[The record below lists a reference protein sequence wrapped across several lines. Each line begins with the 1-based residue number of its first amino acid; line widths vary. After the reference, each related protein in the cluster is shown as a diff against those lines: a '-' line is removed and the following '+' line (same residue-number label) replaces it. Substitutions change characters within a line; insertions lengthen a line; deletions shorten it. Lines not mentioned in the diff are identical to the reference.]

1 MELRQSLLGH
11 DGCVNALCW
20 SNDGQY
26 LFSGSDDSTICIW
39 RAAGDGA
46 LLSRFRTGFHE
57 RVFDLKQMLA
67 PNQNMLIACSMD
79 HSIKLFDIHTIL
91 YMANS
96 ARVTGNTTR
105 PSADSVLEGN
115 SYCVRTY
122 AVHNGPVKR
131 AAVIPDAPF
140 EFLTCSEDGTV
151 RHFDIRE
158 HSPSVPAGQRRRIRE
173 GRIVADYSSLCA
185 EVHAL
190 DVNWF
195 HPTVFAAGGSMT
207 SVMVHDRRMPKYDVP
222 GRAVGSGS
230 RKNWA
235 SDRCIVR
242 LRRDNPDSRR
252 NMLEISSNETV
263 TGLRFSRDEP
273 NLVIASWCYDYVY
286 LFDLNRSSAY
296 SGAINDNSCTFRK
309 SHRCDSA
316 DSTHFTSAKRIRID
330 SASALAQ
337 YEDDVVDRVS
347 SRGSNRESYMYGSDE
362 EADLLSSTS
371 SPRDS
376 VHAREFGRGLYQ
388 GVRMLTEDEAPYL
401 FSNSSSSSIGNAA
414 SDWYYMYICSVC
426 QRDTRNYDTITS
438 RLSAQN
444 YRASDRMSSLSS
456 VEAALIAESL
466 ATFVSSMDSHAL
478 SQALASVS
486 FALRSLD
493 GEGHHTVDSSH
504 IAMLSLGEG
513 PASEEFKRVMLAMYS
528 DPSLNPLDDSGSNDN
543 PTKIR
548 LRAEFGD
555 MTCRVREIHVTIHSH
570 WMTVQTEAKLI
581 CDLRRLL
588 LVTDDDI
595 DCDKTMAYLLHHNEV
610 YFGVASNYANTLV
623 RDATTILGLFDQN
636 SDILS
641 TEACADIDTTS
652 CKSVLYEMV
661 RRWEALSAVPHDS
674 RVSFNT
680 FVSRANVFD
689 DSLFGAVDD
698 LTATPCLYLWHRSL
712 YGNITDMTGLVS
724 NSDRG
729 DHGEPS
735 MLPVDE
741 HKTHIDTDQ
750 ILPASSVFT
759 SSQPIDTWPQTTREY
774 LPDILYTPSV
784 DDSDDT
790 NSQVCLEDSEGRDS
804 DLGPVPVILPCRRYW
819 GHCNAETIKDVNF
832 VFDRYVASGSD
843 DGCMFIWD
851 RQTMNIVQLV
861 RGDSDVVNIIEGHP
875 VLPIIAVSGIGS
887 DVQIFHLSQGGPA
900 AAHQRNFPMI
910 QQTHML
916 AAGLHDPAARQACIN
931 RAYAADQYAS
941 ELEHAGH
948 SLLPQGFNINDL
960 IPSSQQLFPAV
971 STSMLATVD
980 DVTHM
985 NEEMRIDALG
995 SAGLRDEL
1003 MRRLLLSERFN
1014 FSESDS
1020 SNSGSE
1026 SSISSISSAD
1036 DSLSSSDSDDS
1047 SSPDSDDTSSSS
1059 SDDTS
1064 SSDSDDTSSSGMTM
1078 MAQKVLDK
1086 ASKERTT
1093 LTVAYRLSMIQDCD
1107 MIVVFKNC
1115 RIVEHGTHDELLAL
1129 KGTY

>member
-20 SNDGQY
+20 SSDGQY

-39 RAAGDGA
+39 RAAGDGS
-46 LLSRFRTGFHE
+46 LLARFRTGFCE

-67 PNQNMLIACSMD
+67 PNQNILIACSMD
-79 HSIKLFDIHTIL
+79 YTIKLFDIHAIL

-96 ARVTGNTTR
+96 ARVAGNTTR
-105 PSADSVLEGN
+105 PSADSILEGN

-173 GRIVADYSSLCA
+173 GQIVADYSSLCA

-190 DVNWF
+190 DVNCF
-195 HPTVFAAGGSMT
+195 YPTVFAAGGSMT
-207 SVMVHDRRMPKYDVP
+207 SIMVHDRRMPKYDVP

-230 RKNWA
+230 CKNWA

-242 LRRDNPDSRR
+242 LRRDNPDSRS

-286 LFDLNRSSAY
+286 LFDLNHSSAY
-296 SGAINDNSCTFRK
+296 SSALNDNDCTFRK
-309 SHRCDSA
+309 GRRCDSA
-316 DSTHFTSAKRIRID
+316 DSMHFTSAKRIRID

-337 YEDDVVDRVS
+337 YEDDVVDMLP
-347 SRGSNRESYMYGSDE
+347 SRGSSRESYMYGSGE
-362 EADLLSSTS
+362 ESDLFPSTS

-376 VHAREFGRGLYQ
+376 AHVREFGRGLYQ
-388 GVRMLTEDEAPYL
+388 GVRMLTQDEAPYL
-401 FSNSSSSSIGNAA
+401 FSNSSSSSISNAA
-414 SDWYYMYICSVC
+414 SDGDHMYLCSVC
-426 QRDTRNYDTITS
+426 QRDTRNYATITS

-456 VEAALIAESL
+456 VETALVAESL
-466 ATFVSSMDSHAL
+466 AAFVSSMDTHAL

-493 GEGHHTVDSSH
+493 GEGHHTVVDSH
-504 IAMLSLGEG
+504 ITMLLLGEG
-513 PASEEFKRVMLAMYS
+513 PASEDFKRVMLAMYS
-528 DPSLNPLDDSGSNDN
+528 DPSLNHDSGSDDN

-555 MTCRVREIHVTIHSH
+555 MACRVREIHVMIRSH
-570 WMTVQTEAKLI
+570 WITVQTEAKLI

-588 LVTDDDI
+588 LVTDDDLY
-595 DCDKTMAYLLHHNEV
+595 CDKTTAYLLHHNEA
-610 YFGVASNYANTLV
+610 YFGVTSNYANVLV
-623 RDATTILGLFDQN
+623 RDATTILGLFDRN
-636 SDILS
+636 AYILS

-652 CKSVLYEMV
+652 CKNVLYEMA
-661 RRWEALSAVPHDS
+661 RRWEALSAVPRDS
-674 RVSFNT
+674 RASFNT

-712 YGNITDMTGLVS
+712 YGNITDSSGLVS
-724 NSDRG
+724 NSTRG
-729 DHGEPS
+729 DLGEPS

-759 SSQPIDTWPQTTREY
+759 SSQPIDIWPQTTREY
-774 LPDILYTPSV
+774 LPDILHTPSI
-784 DDSDDT
+784 DDSDDAY
-790 NSQVCLEDSEGRDS
+790 NQVCINDIESRDGN
-804 DLGPVPVILPCRRYW
+804 LGPVPVILPSRRYW

-843 DGCMFIWD
+843 DGCLFIWD

-861 RGDSDVVNIIEGHP
+861 RGDNDVVNIIEGHP
-875 VLPIIAVSGIGS
+875 ALPIIAISGIGS

-900 AAHQRNFPMI
+900 AAHQRNFPMV

-916 AAGLHDPAARQACIN
+916 AAGLRDPAARQACIS
-931 RAYAADQYAS
+931 RAYATDHYAS
-941 ELEHAGH
+941 ELEHSGH
-948 SLLPQGFNINDL
+948 SLLPQGFNINDF

-980 DVTHM
+980 DVTRM

-1003 MRRLLLSERFN
+1003 MRRLLLSEQFN
-1014 FSESDS
+1014 FNESDS
-1020 SNSGSE
+1020 SNSGSDI
-1026 SSISSISSAD
+1026 SISSISSDD
-1036 DSLSSSDSDDS
+1036 DSLSSSGSDVTSSSDSDDS
-1047 SSPDSDDTSSSS
+1047 SSSDSSSS
-1059 SDDTS
+1059 LSGTSNKSDDNGDTDS
-1064 SSDSDDTSSSGMTM
+1064 S
-1078 MAQKVLDK
+1078 
-1086 ASKERTT
+1086 
-1093 LTVAYRLSMIQDCD
+1093 
-1107 MIVVFKNC
+1107 
-1115 RIVEHGTHDELLAL
+1115 
-1129 KGTY
+1129 

>member
-1 MELRQSLLGH
+1 
-11 DGCVNALCW
+11 
-20 SNDGQY
+20 
-26 LFSGSDDSTICIW
+26 
-39 RAAGDGA
+39 
-46 LLSRFRTGFHE
+46 
-57 RVFDLKQMLA
+57 
-67 PNQNMLIACSMD
+67 
-79 HSIKLFDIHTIL
+79 
-91 YMANS
+91 
-96 ARVTGNTTR
+96 
-105 PSADSVLEGN
+105 
-115 SYCVRTY
+115 
-122 AVHNGPVKR
+122 
-131 AAVIPDAPF
+131 
-140 EFLTCSEDGTV
+140 
-151 RHFDIRE
+151 
-158 HSPSVPAGQRRRIRE
+158 
-173 GRIVADYSSLCA
+173 
-185 EVHAL
+185 
-190 DVNWF
+190 
-195 HPTVFAAGGSMT
+195 
-207 SVMVHDRRMPKYDVP
+207 
-222 GRAVGSGS
+222 
-230 RKNWA
+230 
-235 SDRCIVR
+235 
-242 LRRDNPDSRR
+242 
-252 NMLEISSNETV
+252 
-263 TGLRFSRDEP
+263 
-273 NLVIASWCYDYVY
+273 
-286 LFDLNRSSAY
+286 
-296 SGAINDNSCTFRK
+296 
-309 SHRCDSA
+309 
-316 DSTHFTSAKRIRID
+316 
-330 SASALAQ
+330 
-337 YEDDVVDRVS
+337 
-347 SRGSNRESYMYGSDE
+347 
-362 EADLLSSTS
+362 
-371 SPRDS
+371 
-376 VHAREFGRGLYQ
+376 
-388 GVRMLTEDEAPYL
+388 
-401 FSNSSSSSIGNAA
+401 
-414 SDWYYMYICSVC
+414 
-426 QRDTRNYDTITS
+426 
-438 RLSAQN
+438 
-444 YRASDRMSSLSS
+444 
-456 VEAALIAESL
+456 
-466 ATFVSSMDSHAL
+466 MDSHAL

-528 DPSLNPLDDSGSNDN
+528 DPSLNHDSGSNDN

-652 CKSVLYEMV
+652 CKNVLYEMV

-1064 SSDSDDTSSSGMTM
+1064 SSDSDDTSSSGSSSIFSGTSNESDNDG
-1078 MAQKVLDK
+1078 AKGAGQSIQGAHNADGC
-1086 ASKERTT
+1086 
-1093 LTVAYRLSMIQDCD
+1093 LSS
-1107 MIVVFKNC
+1107 
-1115 RIVEHGTHDELLAL
+1115 EHDPGL
-1129 KGTY
+1129 